1 MKWLSDC
8 ELEVCKDALYIGA
21 TCNIFCQFPPPKWM
35 IIVDLDAN
43 KEQEVV
49 VEMEEHRI
57 SGVEEDEETSGVDEL
72 KDEGSSRLNYGKMS
86 S

>member
-1 MKWLSDC
+1 
-8 ELEVCKDALYIGA
+8 
-21 TCNIFCQFPPPKWM
+21 M

-43 KEQEVV
+43 EEQEVV

-86 S
+86 SWGEGVEDAEEDEVSSGRTEIMWIMW